1 MGAWPKVDLPTVFAL
16 AVGLSMD
23 ATAVAAARGIATPQL
38 RPRHA
43 LIVATAFGGFQA
55 GMPVLGWLIGS
66 TFGGVVS
73 AFGPWIAFALL
84 AALGLKMIWESRA
97 PPEAVEERED
107 LYGLRPMLFLSVAT
121 SIDAFA
127 VGVTLP
133 LLDAPFAFSIAAIG
147 VTTAVLSASGLYLGR
162 RLGAGLGRGLDAV
175 GGGVLLILG
184 AKILLEHL
192 LG

>member
-66 TFGGVVS
+66 TFGGVVC